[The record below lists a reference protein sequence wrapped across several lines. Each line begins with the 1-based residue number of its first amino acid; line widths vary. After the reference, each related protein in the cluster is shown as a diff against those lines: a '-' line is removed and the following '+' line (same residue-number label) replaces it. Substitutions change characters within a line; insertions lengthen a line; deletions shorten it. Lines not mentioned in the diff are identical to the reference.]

1 MKWSEIVELML
12 CQMSA
17 PVCYSL
23 SKSMLVTIILT
34 VNGPQLKVVNDLAH
48 LYKNHLII
56 HDGDDV
62 YMSKTDVQGRSVVQ
76 FLHLQHVKSPFGFLF
91 LKCVEK
97 NGKEIPK
104 SYFSKAGFLQKNSL
118 ISKWS
123 QFNGILTSI
132 PEYEFKDTDYVKVPL
147 WN

>member
-1 MKWSEIVELML
+1 
-12 CQMSA
+12 
-17 PVCYSL
+17 
-23 SKSMLVTIILT
+23 
-34 VNGPQLKVVNDLAH
+34 
-48 LYKNHLII
+48 
-56 HDGDDV
+56 
-62 YMSKTDVQGRSVVQ
+62 MSKTDAQGHSVVQ

-123 QFNGILTSI
+123 QFNSILTSI
-132 PEYEFKDTDYVKVPL
+132 PEYEFKDTDYVKSALEELSRMCCSELPHYQFLYAQLGLLLKRIMVCITDFASSL
-147 WN
+147 VLN